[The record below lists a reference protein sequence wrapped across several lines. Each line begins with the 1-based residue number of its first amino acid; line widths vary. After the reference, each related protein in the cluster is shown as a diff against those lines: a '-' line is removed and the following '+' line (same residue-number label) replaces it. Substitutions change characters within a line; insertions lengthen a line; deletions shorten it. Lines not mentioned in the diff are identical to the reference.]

1 VLPLIGGTLTGA
13 LTLPGAPTLALN
25 AATKGYVDGVIPTV
39 PAASS
44 TTPIMDGTAAT
55 GVATPYSREDH
66 VHPSDTSR
74 APQASPTFTGIVTIP
89 SGAAIA
95 GYAPLASPTFTG
107 TVTLNRSAFGAQ
119 SVTATGATTI
129 AWTSGEAVKVS
140 VTANATIAVT
150 GWPASP
156 NLAKLVLDISNT
168 GAFNIT
174 GWPTGT
180 KWAGGVVPTITSGAG
195 KRDLIM
201 LITDDGGTTILGS
214 VVGQNYS

>member
-1 VLPLIGGTLTGA
+1 L
-13 LTLPGAPTLALN
+13 
-25 AATKGYVDGVIPTV
+25 
-39 PAASS
+39 
-44 TTPIMDGTAAT
+44 
-55 GVATPYSREDH
+55 
-66 VHPSDTSR
+66 
-74 APQASPTFTGIVTIP
+74 ASPTFTGTVTIP

-95 GYAPLASPTFTG
+95 GYAPTANPTFTGTVTIPAGAAIAGYAPTANPTFTG

-140 VTANATIAVT
+140 LTANATIAVS

-180 KWAGGVVPTITSGAG
+180 KWAGGTIPTITSGAG
-195 KRDLIM
+195 KRDLFM